1 MEKDAGKGRSLA
13 NYVFLGAFVGSL
25 VGTTVVLL
33 SLADSSEEKKREIR
47 ALRQELLKP
56 VSNKL
61 ASVVE
66 DIGESF
72 RKALENI
79 SL

>member
-1 MEKDAGKGRSLA
+1 MEKDTGKSRSLA
-13 NYVFLGAFVGSL
+13 NYVFLGAFMGSL
-25 VGTTVVLL
+25 VGTTIVLL
-33 SLADSSEEKKREIR
+33 NLSESSEEKKKEIR
-47 ALRQELLKP
+47 ELRQELLKP

-61 ASVVE
+61 AALVE

-79 SL
+79 SQ